1 MCGIAGIIH
10 RDQQAVVNRDAVLTM
25 TEALSHRGPDGEGFY
40 FDGPVGLGHR
50 RLAIIDL
57 EGGRQ
62 PMTNEDESLWIVFN
76 GEIYNYVELRRDLAR
91 HHTFRTHS
99 DTEVILH
106 LYEELGERCLEQ
118 LNGMFSFALWDARQ
132 QRLFAARD
140 RLGIKPF
147 YWHLTGEHFS
157 FASEPK
163 ALIAAGLVEP
173 EPDKQGLEEYL
184 TLQFCLGERTLFK
197 NIWRLEPGHYLSFR
211 PFRDSEPSV
220 VRYWDFNYNLDT
232 HHTEE
237 YYVDELLFLLQD
249 AVRLQLRSD
258 VPVGA
263 HLSGGIDS
271 STVVSLSAPMYGGR
285 FHTFTGAFREGPQ
298 YDETSYARIVAE
310 HVNSIHHETWPTAED
325 FSDVMP
331 GLIYMMDEPAAG
343 PGVFPQ
349 YFVSK
354 LARANVKVVL
364 GGQGGDEIFGGYARY
379 LVAYLEQCLKGAI
392 YGTQED
398 GKYVVTWESIIP
410 NLGLLQQYG
419 PMLQSFWREGLFEA
433 MDRRY
438 FRLISRLEDA
448 ENLITADLW
457 NAESRTRTFAAF
469 QQVFNNPATK
479 SYFNKMTNFDLK
491 TLLPALLQVEDRTSM
506 SVSLESRVPLL
517 DHRIADLVT
526 RMPPTIRFK
535 GGDTKR
541 VFREAVQ
548 NLLPEA
554 VFNRRDKMG
563 FPVPLADWFRGPLRD
578 FLGDILLSTRA
589 RQRGLYRVSSVEG
602 LLLKEQKFG
611 RQLWGLLSLEL
622 WFRAFMDA
630 EQRPRPVAADA
641 LGAAVNRSERAEL
654 TSPLFYTK
662 GP

>member
-1 MCGIAGIIH
+1 MCGIAGVIE
-10 RDQQAVVNRDAVLTM
+10 RDRGAVADRNMVFTM
-25 TEALSHRGPDGEGFY
+25 MAALEHRGPDDQGAY
-40 FDGPVGLGHR
+40 FNGPVGLGHQ

-57 EGGRQ
+57 VDGRQ

-76 GEIYNYVELRRDLAR
+76 GEIYNYLELRRDLAR
-91 HHTFRTHS
+91 HHVFRTHS

-106 LYEELGERCLEQ
+106 LYEELGERCLER
-118 LNGMFSFALWDARQ
+118 LNGMFSFAIWDARQ

-147 YWHLTGEHFS
+147 YWHLSSERFS

-163 ALIAAGLVEP
+163 AFVAAGLVEP
-173 EPDKQGLEEYL
+173 QPDPQGLEEYL
-184 TLQFCLGERTLFK
+184 TFQFCLRDRTLFK
-197 NIWRLEPGHYLSFR
+197 DIWRLEPGHYLSFR

-220 VRYWDFNYNLDT
+220 VRYWDFNYELDT

-237 YYVDELLFLLQD
+237 YYVEQLLLLLQD
-249 AVRLQLRSD
+249 SVRLQLRSD

-271 STVVSLSAPMYGGR
+271 STVVCLAAPAYGGQ
-285 FHTFTGAFREGPQ
+285 FHTFTAAFREGPQ
-298 YDETSYARIVAE
+298 YDETAYASAVGG
-310 HVNSIHHETWPTAED
+310 HVNSVHHEVWPTAQD
-325 FSDVMP
+325 FTDVIP
-331 GLIYMMDEPAAG
+331 RLIYSMDEPAAG

-349 YFVSK
+349 YFISK
-354 LARANVKVVL
+354 LAREHVKVVL

-392 YGTQED
+392 YGTQEQD
-398 GKYVVTWESIIP
+398 KYVVTWDSIMP
-410 NLGLLQQYG
+410 NLPLLQQYR
-419 PMLQSFWREGLFEA
+419 PLLQSFWREGLFED

-438 FRLISRLEDA
+438 FRLVSRIEDA
-448 ENLITADLW
+448 DALILPDAW
-457 NAESRTRTFAAF
+457 NGESRSRMFAAF
-469 QQVFNNPATK
+469 QQVFHNLATK

-491 TLLPALLQVEDRTSM
+491 TLLPALLHVEDRTSM

-548 NLLPEA
+548 HLLPQL

-563 FPVPLADWFRGPLRD
+563 LPVPLTEWIAGPLRE
-578 FLGDILLSTRA
+578 FLADILLSRRA
-589 RQRGLYRVSSVEG
+589 RQRGLYRVEGVER
-602 LLLKEQKFG
+602 LLSKEHKFG
-611 RQLWGLLSLEL
+611 RQIWGLLCLEL
-622 WFRAFMDA
+622 WFRAFVDG
-630 EQRPRPVAADA
+630 EQGPHPAAA
-641 LGAAVNRSERAEL
+641 PAMVLSSTAASNS
-654 TSPLFYTK
+654 
-662 GP
+662 